1 MFAPPS
7 AGFQPVAT
15 MVESVSSTEAM
26 EAGITASYLEN
37 KMSSAVK
44 PAWQIVEVKALF
56 YKLYAEENGLT
67 EKKKDNIFNV

>member
-37 KMSSAVK
+37 KMSSA
-44 PAWQIVEVKALF
+44 WQIVEVKALF